1 MKTLTATLLLTLSG
15 CAILTPATPS
25 LSAYIAA
32 HYTGITEATAL
43 MGGIAAGEQ
52 DVIGSIT
59 IKKDLAQ

>member
-1 MKTLTATLLLTLSG
+1 MKKIITILILAMSLSG
-15 CAILTPATPS
+15 CQAMGG
-25 LSAYIAA
+25 YIAL
-32 HYTGITEATAL
+32 HSTGITEATAL